1 MQVREKNRTA
11 MKSLVR
17 STHFLTQHQ
26 IAHSTN
32 FTLLVDLV
40 VSCDARELQVSLK
53 MPQGIQYTIHEGQ
66 WLTLPKHL
74 EHESRSLF

>member
-11 MKSLVR
+11 MKSFVR
-17 STHFLTQHQ
+17 STHFLTQLQ

-40 VSCDARELQVSLK
+40 VSSDARELPVFV
-53 MPQGIQYTIHEGQ
+53 ENA
-66 WLTLPKHL
+66 
-74 EHESRSLF
+74 SRNAVYNS

>member
-11 MKSLVR
+11 MKSFVC

-40 VSCDARELQVSLK
+40 VSCDARELPVFV
-53 MPQGIQYTIHEGQ
+53 ENA
-66 WLTLPKHL
+66 
-74 EHESRSLF
+74 SRNAVYNS